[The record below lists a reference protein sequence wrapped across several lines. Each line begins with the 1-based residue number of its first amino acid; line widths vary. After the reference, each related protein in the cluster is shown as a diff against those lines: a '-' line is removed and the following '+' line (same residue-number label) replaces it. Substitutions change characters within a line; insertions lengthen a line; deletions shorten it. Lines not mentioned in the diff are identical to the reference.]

1 MVSDVLIVSSVV
13 VVEHVDRPSIQQVAW
28 QAPKCRKR
36 CLFRPGRLL
45 GQGRKVFVQ
54 ARKVP
59 IQAKKGIYSGQRKR
73 RSKGPS
79 IVMQVH
85 CFLTLTYAVHM
96 DPLWFLSGALLW
108 GLLGCECLVVEAVRV
123 LSALLWRL
131 LGFECLVVEAVGVF
145 GQAGT
150 EHAQELARHNNS
162 MSQQLALPA
171 R

>member
-1 MVSDVLIVSSVV
+1 MVLLSGSCCYSLV
-13 VVEHVDRPSIQQVAW
+13 VVEPVDRPSIQQVAW

-36 CLFRPGRLL
+36 CLLRPGRLL

-59 IQAKKGIYSGQRKR
+59 IQAKKGIHSGQRKR

-108 GLLGCECLVVEAVRV
+108 RPLGCECFVVEAVR
-123 LSALLWRL
+123 
-131 LGFECLVVEAVGVF
+131 FECLVVEAVGVF

-150 EHAQELARHNNS
+150 EHA
-162 MSQQLALPA
+162 
-171 R
+171 